1 MEGVAL
7 QADQA
12 IKNISKSLL
21 SPKHQRGP
29 GQFGGRGGKQGTRG
43 GRGTRKQSQEKEK
56 LFFLLSAFP
65 QSVFSHEDGPARARV

>member
-12 IKNISKSLL
+12 IKNISESLL
-21 SPKHQRGP
+21 SAKHQRGP
-29 GQFGGRGGKQGTRG
+29 GQFGRRGGKKRARR
-43 GRGTRKQSQEKEK
+43 GRGTRKQSQGKEK